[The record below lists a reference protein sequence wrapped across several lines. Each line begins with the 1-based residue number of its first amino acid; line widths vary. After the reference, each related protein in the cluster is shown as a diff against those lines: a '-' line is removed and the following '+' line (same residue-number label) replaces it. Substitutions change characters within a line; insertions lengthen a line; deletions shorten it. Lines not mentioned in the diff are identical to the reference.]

1 MTSRPPVRIALVIAF
16 ALACAAASDSAAAQ
30 SLVRGRVVRGG
41 VGVAGVPV
49 QLHRVSRDA
58 QGVVDSAASGAD
70 GAFALRR
77 PAGDGAGGFQVVF
90 ATATHHGV
98 RYFGPA
104 VQGSAAPDGYE
115 VAVHDTTSAA
125 AAADSVRVTRRDLFL
140 VPDSARGGWRA
151 VEMVRLRNASS
162 RTVVPG
168 ARPAVGVTL
177 PVGAEGFVS
186 GGGGESDAPPLGMV
200 IDGERAWASEPIL
213 PGERDALYRYHLPGS
228 AGGTE
233 LALSE
238 ATDTFFLYLPRAT
251 SGVRVTG
258 VLDASAVTVE
268 GEPLTRYGG
277 AIRSGARIAIEWG
290 ERGGGGSDSD
300 RVMVAVLIAAVLA
313 GVGAWALAARRR
325 RAAE

>member
-1 MTSRPPVRIALVIAF
+1 LTSRPPIRIALVIAF
-16 ALACAAASDSAAAQ
+16 ALACAAASGSAAAQ

-77 PAGDGAGGFQVVF
+77 PAGDGADGFQVVF

-177 PVGAEGFVS
+177 PAGAEGFVS
-186 GGGGESDAPPLGMV
+186 GGGAESEAPPLGMV
-200 IDGERAWASEPIL
+200 STGERAWATDPIL

-233 LALSE
+233 LTISE
-238 ATDTFFLYLPRAT
+238 ATDTLYLYLPRAT
-251 SGVRVTG
+251 SSVKVTG

-277 AIRSGARIAIEWG
+277 AIRPNARIAIEWA
-290 ERGGGGSDSD
+290 ERGGGSNSD

-313 GVGAWALAARRR
+313 GVGARALAARRR